1 MKRECRSVDRESQR
15 GRPKIDTVMQ
25 TNKVTHGINDRNM
38 GTTERKVETQKY
50 AFGKGYERLR
60 FCDAPEAERK
70 LMKAINVKTRQSFL
84 VWKNGYRMPSVQEK
98 EDIEKVFA
106 EYGIPAE
113 DVWGMGNG
121 LMAVYQS
128 VRRKG

>member
-1 MKRECRSVDRESQR
+1 MKREHRSVGKESQR
-15 GRPKIDTVMQ
+15 ERPKIDTVMQ

-38 GTTERKVETQKY
+38 RTTGRKVETQKY

-60 FCDAPEAERK
+60 FCDAPEAEQK

-84 VWKNGYRMPSVQEK
+84 VWKNGHRMPSVQEK